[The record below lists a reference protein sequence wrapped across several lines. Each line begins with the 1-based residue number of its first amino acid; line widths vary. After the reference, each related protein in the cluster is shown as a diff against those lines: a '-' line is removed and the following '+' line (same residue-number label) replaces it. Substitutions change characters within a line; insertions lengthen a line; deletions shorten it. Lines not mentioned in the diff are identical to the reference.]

1 MPLKKCVRLSIK
13 FIFWDFLMA
22 EQVCETKGNKQIS
35 NKLVI
40 NKSVI
45 NYYIRVASRF
55 AKPDR

>member
-1 MPLKKCVRLSIK
+1 
-13 FIFWDFLMA
+13 MA

-40 NKSVI
+40 NKSVR